1 MGYRYT
7 SLNPKLQVKLNTE
20 RVKVLKVTGEQVGQ
34 IVVESEVLLDTI
46 QIDHI
51 VAELKDVADCFLVGK
66 IVKQGIVQIQ
76 ISYVKP
82 DNTLNYLAKEI
93 PFSLDFDLP
102 DFLPNASSDVNTHL
116 LDLDSNY
123 DLLPAEGNKPAILQ
137 LKAVGHLLV
146 KTAIWTEIDVVTS
159 VDLYPKQL

>member
-7 SLNPKLQVKLNTE
+7 SLNPKQQVKMNTE
-20 RVKVLKVTGEQVGQ
+20 RVKVLKVTGEQVKQ

-51 VAELKDVADCFLVGK
+51 GAELQEVTDQFLAGR
-66 IVKQGIVQIQ
+66 IIKQGIAQIQ
-76 ISYVKP
+76 IFYVKP
-82 DNTLNYLAKEI
+82 DYTLNYLIEEI
-93 PFSLDFDLP
+93 PFSLSFEIP
-102 DFLPNASSDVNTHL
+102 DFIPDSFADVKTHL
-116 LDLDSNY
+116 LDLNSNY
-123 DLLPAEGNKPAILQ
+123 DLLPALANEPAILQ

-146 KTAIWTEIDVVTS
+146 KTAVWTEIDVVTR